1 MIYDHIDYI
10 IVMYEAVICCIDKE
24 NSKGGFVM
32 SKMRKILAMLL
43 ALMMV
48 FTLFVAC
55 DKKNDENPNVP
66 AGTNGDSKDKDKQN
80 TNDKDEKPNDV
91 TLVTVS
97 MYGGTDP
104 NAENYQNFNAEF
116 MAEHSYITIED
127 DSQSADQDWKTKI
140 AADFA
145 VGNEP
150 DVIQYFTDANA
161 SDVLAADKFVSIDE
175 IRAEYPDY
183 AKDILDSALKA
194 AANPDGVQRAVPT
207 TGYWEGL
214 FCNKD
219 LFDQY
224 NLELPTDWDKMLT
237 AIETFKENGIIPI
250 AVSLNNV
257 PHYWV
262 EFLML
267 SAAGPDEFT
276 EVPEEAPESWAKGL
290 DMFKTLR
297 DLGAFPVDTDTIDN
311 DLAGE
316 LFKNKEAAMQLDGSW
331 YLGGIPDQDNTVLVS
346 FPVIPGGKAQPGAMV
361 GGISSGFY
369 ITKKAW
375 NDPDKRDAAVKFVMA
390 HTSKDAI
397 TTYWGGNGQAAA
409 AVDPLDTMTPLG
421 VSGLEYSS
429 AASSISSP
437 TDSRISQEAYN
448 TLIAGIVDVSTG
460 AKSSTDLLNEV
471 LAINAK

>member
-1 MIYDHIDYI
+1 MKKWKQ
-10 IVMYEAVICCIDKE
+10 VLSVILV
-24 NSKGGFVM
+24 F
-32 SKMRKILAMLL
+32 
-43 ALMMV
+43 ALM
-48 FTLFVAC
+48 LSLAAC
-55 DKKNDENPNVP
+55 GKKP
-66 AGTNGDSKDKDKQN
+66 AADTSTETDQAKDNNAVTEAADSKDTPTDPPAQN
-80 TNDKDEKPNDV
+80 PV
-91 TLVTVS
+91 TLMTVS
-97 MYGGTDP
+97 MHGGTDA
-104 NAENYQNFNAEF
+104 NAGNYQAINSQF
-116 MAEHSYITIED
+116 MTDYPYITIED

-175 IRAEYPDY
+175 IKAQYPDY
-183 AKDILDSALKA
+183 AKDTLDSALAA

-207 TGYWEGL
+207 TGYWEGM

-219 LFDQY
+219 LFDKY
-224 NLELPTDWDKMLT
+224 NLELPTDWDKMLK
-237 AIETFKENGIIPI
+237 AIDVFKQNDIVPI

-257 PHYWV
+257 PHYWI

-267 SAAGPDEFT
+267 SAAGPDGYKA
-276 EVPEEAPESWAKGL
+276 VPETAPEDWCKGL

-297 DLGAFPVDTDTIDN
+297 DMGAFPVDTDTIDN
-311 DLAGE
+311 DFAGE
-316 LFKNKEAAMQLDGSW
+316 MFKNKEAAMQLDGSW

-346 FPVIPGGKAQPGAMV
+346 FPVIPGGKAQPGSMV

-375 NDPDKRDAAVKFVMA
+375 EDPDKRDAAVKFVMA
-390 HTSKDAI
+390 HTNSDSVQK
-397 TTYWGGNGQAAA
+397 YWNGNGQAAA
-409 AVDPLDTMTPLG
+409 AVKAVDNMTPLG
-421 VSGLEYSS
+421 ISGMEYSQ
-429 AASSISSP
+429 AATSISSP

-448 TLIAGIVDVSTG
+448 TLVAGIVDVSTG
-460 AKSSTDLLNEV
+460 KKTSKDLLDEV

>member
-1 MIYDHIDYI
+1 MISVNNATIML
-10 IVMYEAVICCIDKE
+10 MYEIVKA
-24 NSKGGFVM
+24 
-32 SKMRKILAMLL
+32 ILAKTIIWEDLAMKKVKKIFAIMLSVIL
-43 ALMMV
+43 VFSLM
-48 FTLFVAC
+48 TAC
-55 DKKNDENPNVP
+55 SKKE
-66 AGTNGDSKDKDKQN
+66 
-80 TNDKDEKPNDV
+80 DEKKDTPAANDTEETDEQNPV
-91 TLVTVS
+91 TLTTVS
-97 MYGGTDP
+97 MHGGTDP
-104 NAENYQNFNAEF
+104 NATNYQDFNAKF
-116 MAEHSYITIED
+116 MDKYTYITIED

-161 SDVLAADKFVSIDE
+161 SDVLAADKFVSIEE
-175 IRAEYPDY
+175 IQAEYPDY
-183 AKDILDSALKA
+183 AGDILDSALKA
-194 AANPDGVQRAVPT
+194 AANPDGVLRAVPT
-207 TGYWEGL
+207 IGYWEGL

-224 NLELPTDWDKMLT
+224 NLELPTDWDKFAK
-237 AIETFKENGIIPI
+237 AIETFKANDIVPI
-250 AVSLNNV
+250 AVSLSNV

-267 SAAGPDEFT
+267 SAAGPEGYAT
-276 EVPEEAPESWAKGL
+276 VPTEAPADWVKGL

-297 DLGAFPVDTDTIDN
+297 DMGAFPVDTDTIDN

-331 YLGGIPDQDNTVLVS
+331 YAGGIPDQENTVLVA
-346 FPVIPGGKAQPGAMV
+346 FPTVPGGKAPAGAMV

-369 ITKKAW
+369 ITKKTW
-375 NDPDKRDAAVKFVMA
+375 DDPDKRDAAVKFVMA
-390 HTSKDAI
+390 HTNKEAI

-409 AVDPLDTMTPLG
+409 AVDPIDTMTALG

-429 AASSISSP
+429 AATSISAP

-460 AKSSTDLLNEV
+460 TKSSTDLINEV
-471 LAINAK
+471 LALNVK